1 MERDAYREA
10 GVDIDAAM
18 RTKRGI
24 REMVRSTFRPE
35 VLSDIGAFGGLFKP
49 DFSGIDDPVLV
60 SSADG
65 VGTKLKVAIMTGRH
79 DTVGAD
85 LVNHCCNDILVMGAR
100 PLFFLDYLA
109 YARHDD
115 ALVTAIISGLA
126 RACREN
132 RCALVG
138 GEMAELPD
146 VYHPGEYDL
155 AGVIVGVV
163 GQGNIFDGSRVGEGD
178 VILGLASSGLHTN
191 GYTLARK
198 LIFEMAGLSP
208 DDLLPGAGR
217 TVADELLAVHRSY
230 GPSVIPLLSHHGLH
244 AMAHI
249 TGGGLTG
256 NINRVLLGTPDY
268 ALHNLGTPIGTPAYR
283 HPDLCEA
290 QVGDPSKHKS
300 GTPHAHLDAVID
312 PDSWET
318 LPIFR
323 FLAETGSL
331 SDRELYRTFN
341 MGIGM
346 TLVVARSVS
355 EAISAALRAAGETV
369 YRIGETVPG
378 GGEVHIV
385 RSR

>member
-1 MERDAYREA
+1 MEHDAYRDA

-18 RTKRGI
+18 KTKRGI

-49 DFSGIDDPVLV
+49 DFSLIEEPVLV

-79 DTVGAD
+79 NTVGAD

-115 ALVTAIISGLA
+115 ALVSAVISGLA
-126 RACREN
+126 SACREN
-132 RCALVG
+132 GCALIG

-163 GQGNIFDGSRVGEGD
+163 GRWDILDGSRVAEGD
-178 VILGLASSGLHTN
+178 ILLGLGSSGLHTN
-191 GYTLARK
+191 GYSLARK
-198 LIFEMAGLSP
+198 LVFQTAGLGP
-208 DDLLPGAGR
+208 DDILPGSCR
-217 TVADELLAVHRSY
+217 SVADELLAVHRSY
-230 GPSVIPLLSHHGLH
+230 GPSVIPLLGRSLIH

-249 TGGGLTG
+249 TGGGFTG
-256 NINRVLLGTPDY
+256 NIDRVLP
-268 ALHNLGTPIGTPAYR
+268 PR
-283 HPDLCEA
+283 F
-290 QVGDPSKHKS
+290 
-300 GTPHAHLDAVID
+300 DAVVEINA
-312 PDSWET
+312 WEPP
-318 LPIFR
+318 PIFR
-323 FLAETGSL
+323 FLAETGRL
-331 SDRELYRTFN
+331 SIRERYRTFN

-346 TLVVARSVS
+346 VLIAGAEEAGRLAVELSRS
-355 EAISAALRAAGETV
+355 GETV
-369 YRIGETVPG
+369 HRIGTVVSG
-378 GGEVHIV
+378 DGKV
-385 RSR
+385 RLEGDR

>member
-1 MERDAYREA
+1 MKRDAYREA

-18 RTKRGI
+18 RTKRRI
-24 REMVRSTFRPE
+24 KEMVRSTFRPE

-49 DFSGIDDPVLV
+49 DFSGIEEPVLV

-65 VGTKLKVAIMTGRH
+65 VGTKLKVAVMTGRH

-109 YARHDD
+109 YAKHDD
-115 ALVTAIISGLA
+115 ALVTAVISGVS

-132 RCALVG
+132 RCALIG

-155 AGVIVGVV
+155 AGFIVGVV
-163 GQGNIFDGSRVGEGD
+163 GQRDILDGSRVREGD
-178 VILGLASSGLHTN
+178 VILGLGSSGLHTN

-198 LIFEMAGLSP
+198 LIFETAGLSS
-208 DDLLPGAGR
+208 DDLLPGSGR

-230 GPSVIPLLSHHGLH
+230 GPSVIPLLPHHGLH

-249 TGGGLTG
+249 TGGGFTG
-256 NINRVLLGTPDY
+256 NINR
-268 ALHNLGTPIGTPAYR
+268 ALPP
-283 HPDLCEA
+283 
-290 QVGDPSKHKS
+290 
-300 GTPHAHLDAVID
+300 HLDAVID
-312 PDSWET
+312 IASWET
-318 LPIFR
+318 PPVFR

-346 TLVVARSVS
+346 VLLVDAAAAD
-355 EAISAALRAAGETV
+355 AIYGALVQAGESV
-369 YRIGETVPG
+369 RRVGSVVPG
-378 GGEVHIV
+378 RREVCLV

>member
-49 DFSGIDDPVLV
+49 DFSGIEDPVLV

-65 VGTKLKVAIMTGRH
+65 VGTKLKVAVMTGRH

-85 LVNHCCNDILVMGAR
+85 LVNHSCNDILVMGAR

-163 GQGNIFDGSRVGEGD
+163 AQRDILDSSRVREGD

-198 LIFEMAGLSP
+198 LIFDTAGLSP
-208 DDLLPGAGR
+208 DDLLPGTGR
-217 TVADELLAVHRSY
+217 TVADQLLAVHRSY

-256 NINRVLLGTPDY
+256 NINRVLQ
-268 ALHNLGTPIGTPAYR
+268 GTPAYR

-290 QVGDPSKHKS
+290 QVGD
-300 GTPHAHLDAVID
+300 PHAHLDAVID

-346 TLVVARSVS
+346 TLVVARSAS

-369 YRIGETVPG
+369 YRIGETVLG
-378 GGEVHIV
+378 EGEVRIV
-385 RSR
+385 RFR

>member
-1 MERDAYREA
+1 MERDAYRDA

-18 RTKRGI
+18 HTKRGI
-24 REMVRSTFRPE
+24 KKLVRSTFRPE

-49 DFSGIDDPVLV
+49 DFSGIENPVLV

-109 YARHDD
+109 YAVHDD
-115 ALVTAIISGLA
+115 ALVTAVISGLA
-126 RACREN
+126 SACREN
-132 RCALVG
+132 RCALIG

-163 GQGNIFDGSRVGEGD
+163 AQGDILDGSRVGEGD
-178 VILGLASSGLHTN
+178 VLLGLASSGLHTN
-191 GYTLARK
+191 GYSLARK
-198 LIFEMAGLSP
+198 IVFETAGLSP
-208 DDLLPGAGR
+208 DDELPGSGR
-217 TVADELLAVHRSY
+217 TVADELLAVHRPY
-230 GPSVIPLLSHHGLH
+230 GPSVIPLLSHPGLH

-249 TGGGLTG
+249 TGGGFTG
-256 NINRVLLGTPDY
+256 NIDRSLP
-268 ALHNLGTPIGTPAYR
+268 
-283 HPDLCEA
+283 
-290 QVGDPSKHKS
+290 
-300 GTPHAHLDAVID
+300 AHLDAVVD
-312 PDSWET
+312 TGSWEIPP
-318 LPIFR
+318 LFR
-323 FLAETGSL
+323 FLADRGNLTE
-331 SDRELYRTFN
+331 RELYRTFN

-346 TLVVARSVS
+346 VLLTGSDEADDIAETLAGSGESVRKIGTVVS
-355 EAISAALRAAGETV
+355 GNH
-369 YRIGETVPG
+369 
-378 GGEVHIV
+378 EVRLV